1 MSTPLQ
7 KLERKENLIFLE
19 PTEVEL
25 SIRISKA
32 TLDHQNNQFI
42 RTLRLRLTKI

>member
-7 KLERKENLIFLE
+7 KLETKENFTLLE
-19 PTEVEL
+19 PTEAEV

-42 RTLRLRLTKI
+42 RTLRLRLTG